1 MENLEE
7 ERFSFTIA
15 LILEGPYDYEEAEE
29 QAQEIVR
36 SLREMEGVEAW
47 VQV

>member
-1 MENLEE
+1 MESLEN
-7 ERFSFTIA
+7 ERFAFTIS

-29 QAQEIVR
+29 QADEIAR

-47 VQV
+47 IQV